1 MRLFLLRIGFK
12 SNLNR
17 GERQA
22 LGAAKELAKL
32 LDGESVFAYCSPY
45 KRAVTTWE
53 IIEDYLENH
62 HKKETSDSD
71 NSSDDEDDN
80 NKIKGVDIIGMREEP
95 RVAEQQFGNFR
106 K

>member
-1 MRLFLLRIGFK
+1 MGVFFFFGIGFIF
-12 SNLNR
+12 NLISHR

-62 HKKETSDSD
+62 HK
-71 NSSDDEDDN
+71 DDN
-80 NKIKGVDIIGMREEP
+80 TNNKGVGIIGMREEP

>member
-1 MRLFLLRIGFK
+1 VNAFFFPSDWIK
-12 SNLNR
+12 SNWLHR

-45 KRAVTTWE
+45 QRAVTTWE

-62 HKKETSDSD
+62 HK
-71 NSSDDEDDN
+71 NDDN
-80 NKIKGVDIIGMREEP
+80 NNKGVEIIGMREEP